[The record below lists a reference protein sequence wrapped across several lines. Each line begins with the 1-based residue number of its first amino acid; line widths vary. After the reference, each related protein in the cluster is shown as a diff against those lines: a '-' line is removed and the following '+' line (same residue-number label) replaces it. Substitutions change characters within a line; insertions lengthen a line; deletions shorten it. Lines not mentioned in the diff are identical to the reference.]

1 MRIIE
6 YEGFRLLSEA
16 GIPIPR
22 FSVVNEPEGA
32 VEVAKQ
38 IGLPVVLKAQVLV
51 GGRGKAGGV
60 RVVETL
66 EDVERVSTE
75 LLGSEIRGEK
85 VRKLIVAEAVKHSEE
100 LYLSIIVDR
109 ASNRHL
115 ILASRMGGV
124 DVEELSKNHPEALIK
139 VSIDPLTGLREW
151 QTRKLATQLN
161 LSTSAATQLQDIVKK
176 LYNTYTQYYCDLAE
190 INPLALTMDE
200 RLVALDAKIII
211 DDNAA
216 RIKGFKFAS
225 EAGAESEAE
234 RLGLNYVELDG
245 DIGVVCNGAGL
256 TMATMDLIYTLG
268 GRPGCFL
275 DLGGGASSERVYT
288 ALKFLL
294 NRPHIKLIFL
304 NVLGGITRCD
314 EVAAGIV
321 KAFDE
326 LGGSKEMVVRLVG
339 TREEEGK
346 RILES
351 RNIGYF
357 TRMLDAASAA
367 VKQAARYT

>member
-16 GIPIPR
+16 GIPTPR
-22 FSVVNEPEGA
+22 FSVVDEPEAA
-32 VEVAKQ
+32 VEAARQ

-60 RVVETL
+60 RLVETL
-66 EDVERVSTE
+66 EDVRSVAKS

-109 ASNRHL
+109 ASNRHM

-124 DVEELSKNHPEALIK
+124 DVEELSKSHPEALLK
-139 VSIDPLTGLREW
+139 LSIDPLTGLRDW
-151 QTRKLATQLN
+151 QTRKLAAQLN
-161 LSTSAATQLQDIVKK
+161 LPTNAATQLQDIVKK
-176 LYNTYTQYYCDLAE
+176 LYNLYTQYYCDLAE
-190 INPLALTMDE
+190 INPLALTGDE
-200 RLVALDAKIII
+200 RLVALDAKIIV

-216 RIKGFKFAS
+216 RMKGFRFAAES
-225 EAGAESEAE
+225 SAESEAE
-234 RLGLNYVELDG
+234 KLGLNYVELEG

-294 NRPHIKLIFL
+294 NRPHIKLVFL

-314 EVAAGIV
+314 EVAEGIV
-321 KAFDE
+321 KALDE
-326 LGGSKEMVVRLVG
+326 FRGSKKIVVRLVG

-351 RNIGYF
+351 RNIKYF
-357 TRMLDAASAA
+357 TRMFEAAEAA
-367 VKQAARYT
+367 VRQAA

>member
-6 YEGFRLLSEA
+6 YEGLRLFSEA
-16 GIPIPR
+16 GIPTPR
-22 FSVVNEPEGA
+22 FSVVDEPERA
-32 VEVAKQ
+32 VEAAKH

-60 RVVETL
+60 RLVETI
-66 EDVERVSTE
+66 EDVRSVASR

-85 VRKLIVAEAVKHSEE
+85 VRKLIVAEAVKHSKE

-115 ILASRMGGV
+115 ILSSMMGGV
-124 DVEELSKNHPEALIK
+124 DVEELLKNHPEALIK
-139 VSIDPLTGLREW
+139 VPIDPLTGLREW
-151 QTRKLATQLN
+151 HTRKLAAHLN
-161 LSTSAATQLQDIVKK
+161 LSTNTSIQLQDIVRK
-176 LYNTYTQYYCDLAE
+176 LYNIYTQYCCDLAE
-190 INPLALTMDE
+190 INPLALTE
-200 RLVALDAKIII
+200 NEKFVALDAKIIV
-211 DDNAA
+211 DDNAV
-216 RIKGFKFAS
+216 RIKGFRFA
-225 EAGAESEAE
+225 EETGAESEAE

-256 TMATMDLIYTLG
+256 TMATMDLIHTLG

-275 DLGGGASSERVYT
+275 DLGGGASSERVFT

-294 NRPHIKLIFL
+294 NRPHIKLVFL

-314 EVAAGIV
+314 EVAEGIV
-321 KAFDE
+321 RAFDE
-326 LGGSKEMVVRLVG
+326 FGGSKKMVVRLVG

-351 RNIGYF
+351 RNIEYY
-357 TRMLDAASAA
+357 TRMLEAAEAA
-367 VKQAARYT
+367 VKQAAKPI